1 MLLFQCVWLFSF
13 SLRTFISLDL
23 QVTGVGSKQRDY
35 SEAIEKASKWL
46 KEIEIKIQRL
56 IQEPIGADP
65 KSIQEQLDKAKTLNS
80 EVVSQSR
87 LFETC
92 RQTAL
97 TLIRSLDT
105 DLDAGQRDAIIRPA
119 EELSDRYSEC
129 AEKIGHRC
137 QSLDSALVQSQGVQ
151 EALDAFMTWLNNM
164 DMQLR

>member
-1 MLLFQCVWLFSF
+1 M
-13 SLRTFISLDL
+13 IYNDL
-23 QVTGVGSKQRDY
+23 SNCIQVTGVGSKQRDY
-35 SEAIEKASKWL
+35 SEAIEKATKWL

-65 KSIQEQLDKAKTLNS
+65 KSIQDQLDKAKTLNS

-119 EELSDRYSEC
+119 EELSDRYNEC
-129 AEKIGHRC
+129 AERIGNRC
-137 QSLDSALVQSQGVQ
+137 QNLDSALVQSQGVQ
-151 EALDAFMTWLNNM
+151 ESLDEFMTWLNNM